1 MKTIKMLCLFSMAT
15 ILTVSICSCSNEI
28 NSTTQELTSKELQA
42 FKDLKLQLQQENRA
56 YYAQNGTRKMLKWLR
71 KFVIFIADATS
82 FLEHRDLSASAAT
95 SEQVKKA
102 LDPDSKASNSPATI
116 IANSDARVYLIKEKV
131 DELDTVEIANDPG
144 YIHNKIIINAYKNN
158 QDSLNLLTPDEFVNK
173 VLAEGEKETNIKLT
187 EEQKKQIKDY
197 SSQLVQFAKKSKSSD
212 DFIINIQKITKNP
225 ITREELSIM
234 GEFVPNGYI
243 VDSQTGKEMQTLKL
257 IKDSNIPQKS
267 KEQLINSYSILKA
280 SSALWFENEKV
291 ILPTNP

>member
-56 YYAQNGTRKMLKWLR
+56 FYAQNGTRKMPKWLR
-71 KFVIFIADATS
+71 KFVIFIADAAS
-82 FLEHRDLSASAAT
+82 FLEHWELSAAAAT

>member
-28 NSTTQELTSKELQA
+28 NSTTQGLTSKELQA

-56 YYAQNGTRKMLKWLR
+56 FYAQNGTRKMPKWLR
-71 KFVIFIADATS
+71 KFVIFIADAAS
-82 FLEHRDLSASAAT
+82 FLEHWELSAAAAT

>member
-1 MKTIKMLCLFSMAT
+1 MKTLKMLCLFSMAT

-82 FLEHRDLSASAAT
+82 FLEHWDLSASAAT

>member
-28 NSTTQELTSKELQA
+28 NSTTQGLTSKELQA

-56 YYAQNGTRKMLKWLR
+56 FYAQNGTRKMPKWLR
-71 KFVIFIADATS
+71 KFVIFIADAAS
-82 FLEHRDLSASAAT
+82 FLEHWELSAAAAT

-257 IKDSNIPQKS
+257 IKDSNIPHKS